1 MRACSDDGTSHPGL
15 DLYKYCELVNE
26 AAAIL
31 GVFTP
36 LFIIR
41 KKRPLLT
48 NFLFSALGQDFG
60 TIAELGPL
68 IEGVGFTNVTH
79 EKMKLPIGTWPAD
92 PKQKL
97 IGAYVLNIVETGFEA
112 YGLRLLTCV
121 LNMDQAS
128 FSVLTK
134 NAKKDA
140 NNGKIHAYTW
150 Q

>member
-1 MRACSDDGTSHPGL
+1 MQVCSDDGTSHPGL

-26 AAAIL
+26 AAAVL

-36 LFIIR
+36 LLIIE
-41 KKRPLLT
+41 KKWPP
-48 NFLFSALGQDFG
+48 NKPSLFSALGQDFK
-60 TIAELGPL
+60 TIADLGPL
-68 IEGVGFTNVTH
+68 IERAGFTNIKH

-121 LNMDQAS
+121 LGMDQAS
-128 FSVLTK
+128 FSVLTEK
-134 NAKKDA
+134 AKKDA
-140 NNGKIHAYTW
+140 HNGKIHGYTW